1 MDFFWLIQNIVISL
15 LIIGLFHYIYVY
27 MIDNFTELK
36 IKDPEILHTNYNEII
51 DISNNQEKTK
61 TVTFEQV
68 NHEEPDNFDRNMEE
82 ELKQYLQQQI
92 DQQLN

>member
-15 LIIGLFHYIYVY
+15 LIIALFHYIYVY

-61 TVTFEQV
+61 TVTIEHV
-68 NHEEPDNFDRNMEE
+68 NNEEPDNFDRNMEE

>member
-61 TVTFEQV
+61 TVTIEHV
-68 NHEEPDNFDRNMEE
+68 NNEEPDNFDRNMEE

>member
-61 TVTFEQV
+61 TVTFEKV

>member
-68 NHEEPDNFDRNMEE
+68 NNEEPDNFDRNMEE

>member
-51 DISNNQEKTK
+51 DISNNQEKIK

-68 NHEEPDNFDRNMEE
+68 NHEEQDNFDRNMEE

>member
-51 DISNNQEKTK
+51 DISNNQEKIK

-68 NHEEPDNFDRNMEE
+68 NNEEPDNFDRNMEE